1 MAKFSGQLHQ
11 LEKLRYVLP
20 IESDM
25 YEFVC
30 EQEVKH
36 KTKEIYS
43 VWASKMHSKAL
54 EKMLEIY
61 TLVVENE
68 YQVSDEL
75 VNKLM
80 RNILLYLKL
89 FIEMFLF
96 ELDQPKPSEKYQN
109 KHEKSSILSLKFSR
123 SQKKIEILNSSK
135 KHEKKLS

>member
-1 MAKFSGQLHQ
+1 MLKFSGQLYQ
-11 LEKLRYVLP
+11 LENLRHVLP
-20 IESDM
+20 IDSDM

-30 EQEVKH
+30 EQEVKN
-36 KTKEIYS
+36 KTKEIYTL
-43 VWASKMHSKAL
+43 WASKMHSKAL

-96 ELDQPKPSEKYQN
+96 ELDQPKPTEKYQN
-109 KHEKSSILSLKFSR
+109 KHEKAQASGFHLSSSVLSL
-123 SQKKIEILNSSK
+123 EN
-135 KHEKKLS
+135 

>member
-1 MAKFSGQLHQ
+1 MLIFSGQLYQ
-11 LEKLRYVLP
+11 LENLRHVLP
-20 IESDM
+20 IDSDM

-43 VWASKMHSKAL
+43 LWASKMHSKAL

-89 FIEMFLF
+89 FIEMFL
-96 ELDQPKPSEKYQN
+96 K
-109 KHEKSSILSLKFSR
+109 SILFKNHREGIRYVFAR
-123 SQKKIEILNSSK
+123 IKK
-135 KHEKKLS
+135 